1 MTVLSY
7 DPALP
12 IVGIYPK
19 NIKTLIEKDILAQC
33 SSQQPSLSCWDS
45 MEWAESKALIPTIFR
60 KLKPNKNF
68 EKELVNRLCS
78 ASAVWR

>member
-33 SSQQPSLSCWDS
+33 SSQQPRQGNSLSAIDGWLGS
-45 MEWAESKALIPTIFR
+45 F
-60 KLKPNKNF
+60 
-68 EKELVNRLCS
+68 
-78 ASAVWR
+78 